1 LSSLYTSGLGVRQ
14 LIRIDRDPSATEPAP
29 SIEAR
34 VFQLMG
40 GPSSSNGG
48 MESCYY
54 LPLKAG
60 DIVIPY
66 WAGGQAI
73 STQSGSPSIKISI
86 RKIG

>member
-1 LSSLYTSGLGVRQ
+1 VGQ
-14 LIRIDRDPSATEPAP
+14 LIRIDRDSSTAEPAP

-34 VFQLMG
+34 VFQLAEG
-40 GPSSSNGG
+40 TGG

-54 LPLKAG
+54 LSLKEG
-60 DIVIPY
+60 DTIIPY
-66 WAGGQAI
+66 WASSQAI